1 MHSENMFKGDN
12 IFEVFS
18 YPATLHALGSTPV
31 LDRVLTGR
39 QQNLSNKIPHQ
50 KGDFKIIFVCLQD
63 LLGNQGMI
71 LAATQSGKLPKLTQ
85 DYSSKIPRL
94 LPHPAWHLWR
104 QALQTPFPGWRR
116 VRCSCTQT
124 SGGCHVLSCGQNVL
138 LFTSFSKSVCQ
149 PGGRSVVC
157 GTLSEIQCL
166 AQNRKLV
173 GVAGGN

>member
-1 MHSENMFKGDN
+1 MKYFPIRQLFMPWAPHLCWTEFLPGDN
-12 IFEVFS
+12 KIC
-18 YPATLHALGSTPV
+18 PTK
-31 LDRVLTGR
+31 
-39 QQNLSNKIPHQ
+39 SNPHQ

-85 DYSSKIPRL
+85 DYSSKIPRP
-94 LPHPAWHLWR
+94 LPHPAWHLWC

-124 SGGCHVLSCGQNVL
+124 SGRCHVLSCGQNVL

-149 PGGRSVVC
+149 PGGRLVVC